1 MSSLCCWVW
10 ELRLL
15 HVTPPSCDSPCLQ
28 TLKNLY
34 DRPQPLLQAE
44 HVIIPRHFHNKVC
57 GWGNKKIW
65 VSGRQNE
72 KIGEGRECHETTT
85 NFSLLLP
92 LCFLLC
98 SVPFSSGH
106 LSFNSLFSLLSSC
119 HLQMN
124 SMNSVSSSEDIKPPP
139 GLQNLGNINYQCTSP
154 GGMSKHICAICG
166 DRSSGNVSMQGR
178 RRGMGKHIYTPTH
191 HHNSPHPDENR

>member
-15 HVTPPSCDSPCLQ
+15 HVTPPSCDSPCQQ

-98 SVPFSSGH
+98 SVLFSSGH

-166 DRSSGNVSMQGR
+166 DRSSGNVSM
-178 RRGMGKHIYTPTH
+178 
-191 HHNSPHPDENR
+191 